1 MVYSIRTIET
11 QKKIQV
17 KNLKRRIDQL
27 LNEKFEYETP
37 EMLFEEEKITGKV
50 RKGENFRS
58 SFTMENPTQKKM
70 KGFLYR
76 FFMKQT
82 RQAWKKEMC

>member
-37 EMLFEEEKITGKV
+37 EMLFEEEKITGKSTER
-50 RKGENFRS
+50 RKFPQLFYHGKSDSE
-58 SFTMENPTQKKM
+58 KK
-70 KGFLYR
+70 
-76 FFMKQT
+76 
-82 RQAWKKEMC
+82 

>member
-1 MVYSIRTIET
+1 MGMELSGILN
-11 QKKIQV
+11 
-17 KNLKRRIDQL
+17 KNYRNAEKDTGEKFEARIDQL

-58 SFTMENPTQKKM
+58 FLPWKIRLRKK
-70 KGFLYR
+70 
-76 FFMKQT
+76 
-82 RQAWKKEMC
+82 

>member
-50 RKGENFRS
+50 PEKEKISAAFLPWKIRLRK
-58 SFTMENPTQKKM
+58 K
-70 KGFLYR
+70 
-76 FFMKQT
+76 
-82 RQAWKKEMC
+82 